1 MKPSV
6 VKARILQLQMENA
19 AIKQKMAAASIKSNQ
34 AKPFYVTFETA
45 INGLTIKFK

>member
-6 VKARILQLQMENA
+6 KERILQLQIENA

-34 AKPFYVTFETA
+34 AKPFYVTFETP
-45 INGLTIKFK
+45 INGLAIKFK